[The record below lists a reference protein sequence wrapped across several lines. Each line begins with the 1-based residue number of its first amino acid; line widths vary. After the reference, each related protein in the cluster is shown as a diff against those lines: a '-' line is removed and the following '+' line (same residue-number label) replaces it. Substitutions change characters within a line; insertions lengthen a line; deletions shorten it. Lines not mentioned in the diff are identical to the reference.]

1 MFLIILQLTWADLAF
16 AEFFGSL
23 EERFGDAVFGNAK
36 SLKEHIHHVMSLPN
50 IKKWVEMR
58 PKTER

>member
-1 MFLIILQLTWADLAF
+1 MAF
-16 AEFFGSL
+16 AEFFGGL
-23 EERFGDAVFGNAK
+23 VERFGDAIFGNAK